1 MTKKKRQGAGAE
13 FALRHAEESND
24 VSHAM
29 SLHELKSLYYLKKEI
44 KEQQRRIAELE
55 TLAINCSTKITGLP
69 TGKGISDQIGNYA
82 AQIAD
87 LKALLDLNLK
97 KCFYELNRISRYIEG
112 VEEPLIKQIM
122 IYRFECH
129 MSWLQIERAIGGK
142 NRAESLRKKLY
153 RYLNKK

>member
-55 TLAINCSTKITGLP
+55 TLAINCQQKLQDYQQARAS
-69 TGKGISDQIGNYA
+69 QIK
-82 AQIAD
+82 
-87 LKALLDLNLK
+87 L
-97 KCFYELNRISRYIEG
+97 ETMR
-112 VEEPLIKQIM
+112 
-122 IYRFECH
+122 
-129 MSWLQIERAIGGK
+129 
-142 NRAESLRKKLY
+142 RK
-153 RYLNKK
+153 